1 MSITEKT
8 ELRTLRVEEIV
19 PYDKNPR
26 RIPQSAV
33 DGVADSIK
41 RYGYQQ
47 PIVVD
52 KDLVVIVGH
61 TRLKA
66 IQKLGYTEV
75 QVYVADLPKDKA
87 DEYRLVDNRVG
98 EMTSWDHE
106 TLVAELREFESD
118 LLERYFPNV
127 DLEIGQIESA
137 LKVTQKDV
145 DNAAESIQKVN
156 EGERLLSTKVK
167 CPSCFFIF
175 DVRTDSL
182 PGLSYEDIET
192 MKAEQDGNE
201 SAE

>member
-1 MSITEKT
+1 MSIKNPEQ
-8 ELRTLRVEEIV
+8 ELRLVSVADIK

-26 RIPQSAV
+26 RIPKSAV

-61 TRLKA
+61 TRLRA
-66 IQKLGYTEV
+66 IQQLGYEEIE
-75 QVYVADLPKDKA
+75 VYVADLTAEKA
-87 DEYRLVDNRVG
+87 REYRLIDNRVG

-106 TLVAELREFESD
+106 SLVAELREFEAG
-118 LLERYFPNV
+118 LLEQYFPNV

-137 LKVTQKDV
+137 RQVTQKDV
-145 DNAAESIQKVN
+145 DNAAETIQKVN
-156 EGERLLSTKVK
+156 EGDMLLSTQVK
-167 CPSCFFIF
+167 CPSCYFVF

-182 PGLSYEDIET
+182 PGLSFQDLED
-192 MKAEQDGNE
+192 MKAEKDG
-201 SAE
+201 ATD

>member
-1 MSITEKT
+1 MSVIDKT
-8 ELRTLRVEEIV
+8 ELRTVAVQDIR

-61 TRLKA
+61 TRLRA
-66 IQKLGYTEV
+66 INQLGYKTV
-75 QVYVADLPKDKA
+75 DVYVADLPEEKVR
-87 DEYRLVDNRVG
+87 EYRLIDNRVG
-98 EMTSWDHE
+98 EMTTWDHE
-106 TLVAELREFESD
+106 ALVAELREFEAG
-118 LLERYFPNV
+118 LLEAYFPNV
-127 DLEIGQIESA
+127 DLEIGQIQSA

-145 DNAAESIQKVN
+145 DNAAETIQKVN
-156 EGERLLSTKVK
+156 EGDTLLSTKVK
-167 CPSCFFIF
+167 CPSCYFVF

-182 PGLSYEDIET
+182 PGLSYEDLEN
-192 MKAEQDGNE
+192 MKAEIKDGE
-201 SAE
+201 AA

>member
-1 MSITEKT
+1 MSIMTMEQ
-8 ELRTLRVEEIV
+8 ELRLVAVADIK

-26 RIPQSAV
+26 RIPKSAV

-61 TRLKA
+61 TRLRA
-66 IQKLGYTEV
+66 IQQLGYEEIEV
-75 QVYVADLPKDKA
+75 YAADLPEEKA
-87 DEYRLVDNRVG
+87 REYRLVDNRVG

-106 TLVAELREFESD
+106 SLVAELREFESG
-118 LLERYFPNV
+118 LLEQYFPNV

-137 LKVTQKDV
+137 RQVTQKDV
-145 DNAAESIQKVN
+145 DNAAEAIQKVN
-156 EGERLLSTKVK
+156 EGDTMLSTQVK
-167 CPSCFFIF
+167 CPSCYFVF

-182 PGLSYEDIET
+182 PGLSFQDLEDKIGR
-192 MKAEQDGNE
+192 AHV
-201 SAE
+201 